1 MRPVPTLLLLPAL
14 LGPLSFAITCLL
26 PCLLAV
32 GCGSAQLVRGDA
44 DGGEVILNGSYISAV
59 TEARAVMA
67 EHCNGRF
74 AVYAESTGEH
84 RLLDAP
90 NSDQR
95 RAAFVCGE
103 GSGSMTVA
111 KARP

>member
-1 MRPVPTLLLLPAL
+1 MINN
-14 LGPLSFAITCLL
+14 PLSLAFACLL
-26 PCLLAV
+26 PCLLGA
-32 GCGSAQLVRGDA
+32 GCGSAQLLRGNA
-44 DGGEVILNGSYISAV
+44 DGGEVMLSGSYMPAV

-74 AVYAESTGEH
+74 AVYAGSEGQR

-90 NSDQR
+90 DSEQR
-95 RAAFVCGE
+95 RAAFVCIDGH
-103 GSGSMTVA
+103 GAVAVA